1 MNTKPISSGRSA
13 SRLDV
18 TSAPPM
24 LAAAAPQS
32 AATLL
37 ADATACL
44 VAGSDSPRLDAELL
58 LAFATGRSRSSLYAF
73 PERTIE
79 LAVVA
84 RFTDLV
90 ARRASGEPLAYLTGS
105 REFFSLD
112 LIVSGD
118 VLVPRPETELL
129 VEAALARCAVLPRA
143 RVLDLGTGSGAI
155 ALAIKRGCPDAEVTA
170 SDASAAALGV
180 ARRNGARLALAV
192 RFVES
197 RWFEAL
203 AGERFDLI
211 VTNPPYVRSGEIA
224 GALAHEPS
232 LALDGGRDGL
242 EAYRAILAVAPRHL
256 SSGGLLLLEHG
267 HDQRG
272 SLATLA
278 GTLGWCV
285 TAALD
290 DLEGRARVL
299 ALVQGKNA

>member
-1 MNTKPISSGRSA
+1 
-13 SRLDV
+13 
-18 TSAPPM
+18 M
-24 LAAAAPQS
+24 LEAAVPQP
-32 AATLL
+32 ATTLL

-44 VAGSDSPRLDAELL
+44 ASGSDTPRLDAELL
-58 LAFATGRSRSSLYAF
+58 LAFAAGRSRSSLHAF
-73 PERTIE
+73 PERAIE
-79 LAVVA
+79 VAVVA

-90 ARRASGEPLAYLTGS
+90 ARRARGEPLAYLTGS

-112 LIVSGD
+112 LIVSAG
-118 VLVPRPETELL
+118 VLVPRPETEML
-129 VEAALARCAVLPRA
+129 VEAALARCAVLPWA

-155 ALAIKRGCPDAEVTA
+155 ALAIKRNCPAAEVTA
-170 SDASAAALGV
+170 SDTSAAALGV

-203 AGERFDLI
+203 AGERFDVI
-211 VTNPPYVRSGEIA
+211 VTNPPYLRSGEIG
-224 GALAHEPS
+224 GALVHEPS

-242 EAYRAILAVAPRHL
+242 EAYRAILAVAARHL
-256 SSGGLLLLEHG
+256 CPGGLVLLEHG
-267 HDQRG
+267 HDQRE

-278 GTLGWCV
+278 GTSGWCV

-299 ALVQGKNA
+299 ALVPEAGA